1 MMKNEK
7 LTSSTETLNA
17 IKQNEPKV
25 KGDAKNKLMSY
36 QDQVSGIATELEE
49 ILDLDDLEAKVYLNL
64 LRMGPITASAL
75 AKELDIDR
83 ARMYRT
89 VDKLV
94 SRNII
99 STTLSSPKL
108 CIAANPH
115 DALKIALGKKE
126 DEVNKIKKSGE
137 AIMDKINNEIT
148 INQTSTVP
156 TFRVV
161 QGRQNIYADIA
172 QLIEDTTDVIY
183 IATTLDDVSKMYHS
197 TIPEKITICE
207 KNGGEVRLL
216 VDMNDPK
223 LAPFV
228 KRFNATETKVGK
240 LPSRGRMVVQKNKNM
255 IMSDSATS
263 FQHSGSDSDFSLCTN
278 SMEMVDNIFTLCSFL
293 WDSSESLK
301 TLDVKNF
308 VRTKR

>member
-1 MMKNEK
+1 MM
-7 LTSSTETLNA
+7 T
-17 IKQNEPKV
+17 
-25 KGDAKNKLMSY
+25 Y
-36 QDQVSGIATELEE
+36 QEHVSGIASELEE

-64 LRMGPITASAL
+64 LRAGPITASAL

-108 CIAANPH
+108 CIAADPH

-137 AIMDKINNEIT
+137 TIINKINNEIT
-148 INQTSTVP
+148 TNQISSVP

-172 QLIEDTTDVIY
+172 HLIENSTGITY
-183 IATTLDDVSKMYHS
+183 ITTTLDDVSRMYHS
-197 TIPEKITICE
+197 TIPEKISICE
-207 KNGGEVRLL
+207 KNGGTVRLL

-223 LAPFV
+223 LASFV
-228 KRFNATETKVGK
+228 KRFNATETRIGK
-240 LPSRGRMVVQKNKNM
+240 LPSKGRMVVQANKKM
-255 IMSDSATS
+255 IMSDSAAS
-263 FQHSGSDSDFSLCTN
+263 AQNSNSESDFSLCTN
-278 SMEMVDNIFTLCSFL
+278 SSEMVGNIFTLCSFL
-293 WDSSESLK
+293 WNSSKPLK
-301 TLDVKNF
+301 TIDVKNF
-308 VRTKR
+308 VRKTK

>member
-1 MMKNEK
+1 M
-7 LTSSTETLNA
+7 
-17 IKQNEPKV
+17 
-25 KGDAKNKLMSY
+25 MSY
-36 QDQVSGIATELEE
+36 QDQVSGIAAELEE

-64 LRMGPITASAL
+64 LRAGPITASAL

-108 CIAANPH
+108 CIAADPH

-137 AIMDKINNEIT
+137 AIIDKINNEIT
-148 INQTSTVP
+148 TNQISTVP

-172 QLIEDTTDVIY
+172 QMIEETTDTIY
-183 IATTLDDVSKMYHS
+183 IATTLDDVSRMYHS
-197 TIPEKITICE
+197 TIPEKISVCE
-207 KNGGEVRLL
+207 KNGGKVRLL
-216 VDMNDPK
+216 VDMTDPK
-223 LAPFV
+223 LTPFV
-228 KRFNATETKVGK
+228 KRFNATETKIGE
-240 LPSRGRMVVQKNKNM
+240 LPSKGRMVVQQNKKM
-255 IMSDSATS
+255 IMSDSAS
-263 FQHSGSDSDFSLCTN
+263 SVQQASSDTDFSLCTN
-278 SMEMVDNIFTLCSFL
+278 STEMVENIFTLCSFL
-293 WDSSESLK
+293 WNASKPLK
-301 TLDVKNF
+301 TIDVKNF
-308 VRTKR
+308 VKKSRAA

>member
-1 MMKNEK
+1 
-7 LTSSTETLNA
+7 
-17 IKQNEPKV
+17 
-25 KGDAKNKLMSY
+25 MSY
-36 QDQVSGIATELEE
+36 QDQTSGIAAELEE
-49 ILDLDDLEAKVYLNL
+49 ILGLDELEAKVYLNL
-64 LRMGPITASAL
+64 LRIGPITASAL

-108 CIAANPH
+108 CIAADPH

-148 INQTSTVP
+148 TNQVSTIP

-172 QLIEDTTDVIY
+172 QLIENTTDVIY
-183 IATTLDDVSKMYHS
+183 IATTLDDVSRMYHS

-207 KNGGEVRLL
+207 KNGGKVRLL
-216 VDMNDPK
+216 VDMDDPK

-228 KRFNATETKVGK
+228 KRFNATETRVGK
-240 LPSRGRMVVQKNKNM
+240 LPSRGRMIVQKDKKM

-278 SMEMVDNIFTLCSFL
+278 SMEMVENIFTLCSFL
-293 WDSSESLK
+293 WDSSK
-301 TLDVKNF
+301 TFKTINVKNY
-308 VRTKR
+308 VKNLSA

>member
-1 MMKNEK
+1 M
-7 LTSSTETLNA
+7 
-17 IKQNEPKV
+17 
-25 KGDAKNKLMSY
+25 MSY
-36 QDQVSGIATELEE
+36 EDQVNGIASDLEE

-64 LRMGPITASAL
+64 LRVGPITASAL

-94 SRNII
+94 SRNIM

-108 CIAANPH
+108 CIAADPH

-148 INQTSTVP
+148 TNQTSNVP

-172 QLIEDTTDVIY
+172 QLIEDTTGIIY
-183 IATTLDDVSKMYHS
+183 IATTLDDVSRMYHS

-207 KNGGEVRLL
+207 KNGGQVRLL
-216 VDMNDPK
+216 VDMDNPK
-223 LAPFV
+223 LTPFV
-228 KRFNATETKVGK
+228 KRFNATETKICK
-240 LPSRGRMVVQKNKNM
+240 LPSKGRMIVQKDKKM
-255 IMSDSATS
+255 VMSDSAAT
-263 FQHSGSDSDFSLCTN
+263 FQNANSDSDFSLCTN
-278 SMEMVDNIFTLCSFL
+278 SVEMVENIFTLCSFL
-293 WDSSESLK
+293 WDSSKTLK

-308 VRTKR
+308 VKKTRTS

>member
-1 MMKNEK
+1 
-7 LTSSTETLNA
+7 
-17 IKQNEPKV
+17 
-25 KGDAKNKLMSY
+25 MSY
-36 QDQVSGIATELEE
+36 QEQVSGIATELEE
-49 ILDLDDLEAKVYLNL
+49 ILELDDLEAKVYLNL
-64 LRMGPITASAL
+64 LRVGPITASAL

-108 CIAANPH
+108 CIAVDPH

-137 AIMDKINNEIT
+137 AIIDKINNEIT
-148 INQTSTVP
+148 TNQISTVP

-172 QLIEDTTDVIY
+172 QLIEDTTDIIY

-197 TIPEKITICE
+197 TIPEKISICE
-207 KNGGEVRLL
+207 KNGGQVRLL

-223 LAPFV
+223 LAPFA

-240 LPSRGRMVVQKNKNM
+240 LPSRGRMVVQKDKKM
-255 IMSDSATS
+255 IMSDSAAAL
-263 FQHSGSDSDFSLCTN
+263 QHSGSDSDFSLCTN
-278 SMEMVDNIFTLCSFL
+278 SMEMVDNIFSLCSLL
-293 WDSSESLK
+293 WDSSRPLK
-301 TLDVKNF
+301 TIDVRSYIKK
-308 VRTKR
+308 TKV

>member
-1 MMKNEK
+1 M
-7 LTSSTETLNA
+7 
-17 IKQNEPKV
+17 
-25 KGDAKNKLMSY
+25 MSY
-36 QDQVSGIATELEE
+36 QEHVTGIASELEE

-64 LRMGPITASAL
+64 LRAGPITASAL

-108 CIAANPH
+108 CIAADPH

-137 AIMDKINNEIT
+137 AIIDKINNEIT
-148 INQTSTVP
+148 TNQISTVP

-172 QLIEDTTDVIY
+172 HLIENSTGITY
-183 IATTLDDVSKMYHS
+183 IATTLDDISRMYHS
-197 TIPEKITICE
+197 TIPEKISICE
-207 KNGGEVRLL
+207 KNGGAVRLL
-216 VDMNDPK
+216 VDMTDPK

-228 KRFNATETKVGK
+228 KRFNATETRIGK
-240 LPSRGRMVVQKNKNM
+240 LPSKGRMVVQIDKKM
-255 IMSDSATS
+255 IMSDSAAS
-263 FQHSGSDSDFSLCTN
+263 SQNSNADSDFSLCTN
-278 SMEMVDNIFTLCSFL
+278 SSEMVDNIFTLCSFL
-293 WDSSESLK
+293 WDTSKPLK
-301 TLDVKNF
+301 TINIKNF
-308 VRTKR
+308 VRKTKTIRE

>member
-1 MMKNEK
+1 M
-7 LTSSTETLNA
+7 
-17 IKQNEPKV
+17 
-25 KGDAKNKLMSY
+25 MSY
-36 QDQVSGIATELEE
+36 QDQTSGIAAELEE
-49 ILDLDDLEAKVYLNL
+49 ILGLDELEAKVYLNL
-64 LRMGPITASAL
+64 LRIGPITASAL

-108 CIAANPH
+108 CIATDPH

-148 INQTSTVP
+148 TNQTSSVP
-156 TFRVV
+156 TFRIV

-172 QLIEDTTDVIY
+172 QLIENTTDVIY
-183 IATTLDDVSKMYHS
+183 IATTLDDVSRMYHS

-207 KNGGEVRLL
+207 KNGGQVRLL
-216 VDMNDPK
+216 VDMDNPK
-223 LAPFV
+223 LTPFV
-228 KRFNATETKVGK
+228 KRFNATETKICK
-240 LPSRGRMVVQKNKNM
+240 LPSKGRMIVQKDKKM
-255 IMSDSATS
+255 VMSDSAAT
-263 FQHSGSDSDFSLCTN
+263 FQNANSDSDFSLCTN
-278 SMEMVDNIFTLCSFL
+278 SVEMVENIFTLCSFL
-293 WDSSESLK
+293 WKSSKPLE
-301 TLDVKNF
+301 TLNVKNF
-308 VRTKR
+308 VKKTKSQLI

>member
-1 MMKNEK
+1 
-7 LTSSTETLNA
+7 
-17 IKQNEPKV
+17 
-25 KGDAKNKLMSY
+25 MSY
-36 QDQVSGIATELEE
+36 KDQVSGIASDLEE

-108 CIAANPH
+108 CIAAEPH

-137 AIMDKINNEIT
+137 AIMNKINNEIT
-148 INQTSTVP
+148 ANQISTVP

-161 QGRQNIYADIA
+161 QGRQNIYSDIA
-172 QLIEDTTDVIY
+172 QLIENTTEIVY
-183 IATTLDDVSKMYHS
+183 IATTLDDVSRMYHS
-197 TIPEKITICE
+197 TIPEKISICE
-207 KNGGEVRLL
+207 KNGGQVRLL

-228 KRFNATETKVGK
+228 KRFNATETRVGK
-240 LPSRGRMVVQKNKNM
+240 LPSRGRMIVEKNKKM
-255 IMSDSATS
+255 IMSDSATT

-278 SMEMVDNIFTLCSFL
+278 SMEMVENIFTLCSLL
-293 WDSSESLK
+293 WDSSKPLK

-308 VRTKR
+308 VK

>member
-1 MMKNEK
+1 MKNEK

-25 KGDAKNKLMSY
+25 EGDGKNKLMSY

-240 LPSRGRMVVQKNKNM
+240 LPSKGRMVVQKDKNM

>member
-1 MMKNEK
+1 
-7 LTSSTETLNA
+7 
-17 IKQNEPKV
+17 
-25 KGDAKNKLMSY
+25 MSY
-36 QDQVSGIATELEE
+36 EDQVSGMASELEE

-64 LRMGPITASAL
+64 LRVGPITASAL

-108 CIAANPH
+108 CIAVDPH

-137 AIMDKINNEIT
+137 AIIDKINNEIT
-148 INQTSTVP
+148 TNQISTVP

-172 QLIEDTTDVIY
+172 QLIENTTDVIY
-183 IATTLDDVSKMYHS
+183 IATTLDDVSRMYHS

-207 KNGGEVRLL
+207 KNGGKVRLL
-216 VDMNDPK
+216 VDMNNPK

-228 KRFNATETKVGK
+228 KRFNATETRVGK
-240 LPSRGRMVVQKNKNM
+240 LPSKGRMIVQKDKKM

-263 FQHSGSDSDFSLCTN
+263 FQHSSSDSDFSLCTN
-278 SMEMVDNIFTLCSFL
+278 SMEMVENIFTLCSFL
-293 WDSSESLK
+293 WDSSKTLK
-301 TLDVKNF
+301 TIDVKNYIKNS
-308 VRTKR
+308 RA

>member
-1 MMKNEK
+1 M
-7 LTSSTETLNA
+7 
-17 IKQNEPKV
+17 
-25 KGDAKNKLMSY
+25 MSY
-36 QDQVSGIATELEE
+36 QDQVSGIAAELEE

-64 LRMGPITASAL
+64 LRAGPITASAL

-108 CIAANPH
+108 CIAVDPH

-137 AIMDKINNEIT
+137 AIIDKINNEIT
-148 INQTSTVP
+148 TNQVSGIP

-172 QLIEDTTDVIY
+172 QLIENTTDVIY
-183 IATTLDDVSKMYHS
+183 IATTLDDVSRMYHS
-197 TIPEKITICE
+197 TIPEKIVICE
-207 KNGGEVRLL
+207 KNGGKVRLL
-216 VDMNDPK
+216 VDMTDPK

-228 KRFNATETKVGK
+228 KRFNATETRIGK
-240 LPSRGRMVVQKNKNM
+240 LPSKGRMVVQKDKKM
-255 IMSDSATS
+255 IMSDSVTS
-263 FQHSGSDSDFSLCTN
+263 SQNSGADSDSSLCTN
-278 SMEMVDNIFTLCSFL
+278 SIEMVDNIFTLCSFL
-293 WDSSESLK
+293 WDSSKPLK
-301 TLDVKNF
+301 TIDVKNF
-308 VRTKR
+308 VRKTRSA

>member
-1 MMKNEK
+1 
-7 LTSSTETLNA
+7 
-17 IKQNEPKV
+17 
-25 KGDAKNKLMSY
+25 MSY
-36 QDQVSGIATELEE
+36 EDQVNGIASDLEE

-64 LRMGPITASAL
+64 LRVGPITASAL

-94 SRNII
+94 SRSII

-108 CIAANPH
+108 CIAADPH

-148 INQTSTVP
+148 TNQTSNVP

-172 QLIEDTTDVIY
+172 QLIEDTTGIIY
-183 IATTLDDVSKMYHS
+183 IATTLDDVSRMYHS

-207 KNGGEVRLL
+207 KNGGQVRLL
-216 VDMNDPK
+216 VDMDNPK
-223 LAPFV
+223 LTPFV
-228 KRFNATETKVGK
+228 KRFNATETKICK
-240 LPSRGRMVVQKNKNM
+240 LPSKGRMVVQKDKKM
-255 IMSDSATS
+255 VMSDSAAT
-263 FQHSGSDSDFSLCTN
+263 FQNANSDSDFSLCTN
-278 SMEMVDNIFTLCSFL
+278 SVEMVENIFTLCSFL
-293 WDSSESLK
+293 WDSSKTLK

-308 VRTKR
+308 VKKTRTS

>member
-1 MMKNEK
+1 MM
-7 LTSSTETLNA
+7 T
-17 IKQNEPKV
+17 
-25 KGDAKNKLMSY
+25 Y
-36 QDQVSGIATELEE
+36 QEHVSGIASELEE

-64 LRMGPITASAL
+64 LRAGPITASAL

-108 CIAANPH
+108 CIAADPH

-137 AIMDKINNEIT
+137 AIIDKINNEIT
-148 INQTSTVP
+148 TNQISTVP

-172 QLIEDTTDVIY
+172 YLIENSTGITY
-183 IATTLDDVSKMYHS
+183 IATTLDDVSRMYHS
-197 TIPEKITICE
+197 TIPEKISICE
-207 KNGGEVRLL
+207 KNGGIVRLL

-228 KRFNATETKVGK
+228 KRFNATETRIGK
-240 LPSRGRMVVQKNKNM
+240 LPSKGRMVVQVNKKM
-255 IMSDSATS
+255 IMSDSAAS
-263 FQHSGSDSDFSLCTN
+263 AQNSNSESDFSLCTN
-278 SMEMVDNIFTLCSFL
+278 SSEMVDNIFTLCSFL
-293 WDSSESLK
+293 WDSSKPLK
-301 TLDVKNF
+301 TIDVKNF
-308 VRTKR
+308 VRKTKQA

>member
-1 MMKNEK
+1 
-7 LTSSTETLNA
+7 
-17 IKQNEPKV
+17 
-25 KGDAKNKLMSY
+25 MSY
-36 QDQVSGIATELEE
+36 EDQVNGIASELEG

-64 LRMGPITASAL
+64 LRVGPITASAL

-108 CIAANPH
+108 CIAADPH

-137 AIMDKINNEIT
+137 AIMDKINNEFT
-148 INQTSTVP
+148 TNQTSNVP

-172 QLIEDTTDVIY
+172 QLIEDTTGIIY
-183 IATTLDDVSKMYHS
+183 IATTLDDVSRMYHS

-207 KNGGEVRLL
+207 KNGGQVRLL
-216 VDMNDPK
+216 VDMDNPK
-223 LAPFV
+223 LTPFV
-228 KRFNATETKVGK
+228 KRFNATETKICK
-240 LPSRGRMVVQKNKNM
+240 LPSKGRMVVQKDKKM
-255 IMSDSATS
+255 VMSDSAAT
-263 FQHSGSDSDFSLCTN
+263 FQNSNSDSDFSLCTN
-278 SMEMVDNIFTLCSFL
+278 SVEMVENIFTLCSFL
-293 WDSSESLK
+293 WDSSKTLK

-308 VRTKR
+308 VKKTRTS